1 MKVSVFFFS
10 GFGLYF
16 PCVPPLPVTV
26 KLELLKKIV
35 CSDYVRF
42 LFSMVLLRKN
52 GRELYTTHR
61 KKSDIR

>member
-1 MKVSVFFFS
+1 MKVSVF
-10 GFGLYF
+10 GLDF
-16 PCVPPLPVTV
+16 PCVPPLQVTV

-42 LFSMVLLRKN
+42 LILRRTD

-61 KKSDIR
+61 KKK